1 LIVFERISHYNTSKE
16 LCGLFFKSEK
26 QHRWRLFMRE
36 VAVLGIGQTR
46 ADEHWD
52 KSLRELAGEAVLAAV
67 ANAGLESAEGL
78 YVGNMISGAA
88 SHQQHLGAYV
98 ADWVGFQNISA
109 VRIEAACGS
118 GSAAFRAAY
127 MAVASGAVDTAVAVG
142 VEKMTDSPGAEITAQ
157 LATAADADWELD
169 MGLSFVALNALI
181 MQRYMHEYGWKHE
194 HFAPFSINA
203 HANAVYNP
211 YARFHEPLTEAQY
224 KRAAMIADPINLMD
238 ASPMADGSAAAV
250 LVPAEMVRERLP
262 GGRVIRVAASTG
274 ATDTISVHSRR
285 DPLWLSAA
293 EKSSRD
299 AYRQAGV
306 TPADIDV
313 FEAHDA
319 FSIMAALSLEACGF
333 AERGKAPRLAQEGQI
348 RPDGRVP
355 IATRGGLKARGH
367 PVGATGMYQLVEV
380 VQQLRGE
387 ADGTQV
393 ADARVGMAQNIGGSG
408 SNILTHIL
416 IAE

>member
-1 LIVFERISHYNTSKE
+1 
-16 LCGLFFKSEK
+16 
-26 QHRWRLFMRE
+26 MRE
-36 VAVLGIGQTR
+36 VAVFGIGQTP

-52 KSLRELAGEAVLAAV
+52 QSLRVLAGEAVLAALE
-67 ANAGLESAEGL
+67 NAGLDTAEGL
-78 YVGNMISGAA
+78 FVGNMMSGAA
-88 SHQQHLGAYV
+88 NHQQHLGAYI
-98 ADWVGFQNISA
+98 ADWVGLRHASA
-109 VRIEAACGS
+109 LKIEAACGS
-118 GSAAFRAAY
+118 GSAAFRTAF
-127 MAVASGAVDTAVAVG
+127 MAVASGALDTAVAVG

-203 HANAVYNP
+203 HANAMHNP
-211 YARFHEPLTEAQY
+211 YARFHEPLSEAGY
-224 KRAAMIADPINLMD
+224 KKAPMIAEPINLMD
-238 ASPMADGSAAAV
+238 ASPMADGAAAVV
-250 LVPAEMVRERLP
+250 LVPAEMLRGRD
-262 GGRVIRVAASTG
+262 GGRPLIRVAGSAA
-274 ATDTISVHSRR
+274 ATDTISVHDRR

-293 EKSSRD
+293 EKSSRE

-306 TPADIDV
+306 TPREIDV

-319 FSIMAALSLEACGF
+319 FTIMAALSLEACGF
-333 AERGKAPRLAQEGQI
+333 AERGQGPRLALDGEI
-348 RPDGRVP
+348 RPEGRVP

-387 ADGTQV
+387 AGGTQV
-393 ADARVGMAQNIGGSG
+393 AGARVGMAQNIGGSG

-416 IAE
+416 IRD